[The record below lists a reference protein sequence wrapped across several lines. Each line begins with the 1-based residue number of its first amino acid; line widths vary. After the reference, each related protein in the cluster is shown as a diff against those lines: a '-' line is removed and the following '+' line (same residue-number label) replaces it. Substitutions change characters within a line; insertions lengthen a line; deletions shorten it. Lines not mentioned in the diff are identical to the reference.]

1 MKARIRKVVLKR
13 VAVVVNPAAGSA
25 GPDAA
30 AEAERIL
37 SEQGVKGAV
46 TVPGDEGLEACL
58 AAALKTRPDVLVIV
72 AGDGTARAAAELC
85 GPKGPLLAPLP
96 GGTMN
101 MLPGA
106 IYGARDW
113 KTALAEILDDGVIRP
128 VSGGEI
134 DGHAFYVAAI
144 LGSPALWAEAREAAR
159 LGDLAGVWNRARRAL
174 GRAFT
179 GRLRFT
185 LGDRPRTKAEAL
197 ALMCP
202 LVSKLLDRDAGFLE
216 AAAIDPTGAL
226 DSFRLGFHAALGD
239 WRADPTVVVTPVRA
253 GRVWASGPIPAVL
266 DGEPLELG
274 QDVAFNFRPVAFR
287 ALAPR
292 ERETAA

>member
-1 MKARIRKVVLKR
+1 MKFRTRKVVLKR
-13 VAVVVNPAAGSA
+13 VAVVVNPASGSA

-37 SEQGVKGAV
+37 AEQGIRGTV

-58 AAALKTRPDVLVIV
+58 EAALKTKPDLLAIV

-85 GPKGPLLAPLP
+85 GPKGPLVAPLP

-106 IYGARDW
+106 LYGSRDW
-113 KTALAEILDDGVIRP
+113 KTALADILADGVIKP

-134 DGHAFYVAAI
+134 EGHAFYVAAI

-159 LGDLAGVWNRARRAL
+159 DGDLRKAWIRTRRAIR
-174 GRAFT
+174 RAFS
-179 GRLRFT
+179 GRLRFA
-185 LGDRPRTKAEAL
+185 LDGGARSKAEAL

-202 LVSKLLDRDAGFLE
+202 LVSKAMDDDEGYLE
-216 AAAIDPTGAL
+216 AAAIDPAGAL
-226 DSFRLGFHAALGD
+226 EIFRLGFRAALGD
-239 WRADPTVVVTPVRA
+239 WRADQKVEVTHVRKGRAWAA
-253 GRVWASGPIPAVL
+253 GRIPAVL
-266 DGEPLELG
+266 DGEPTQLG
-274 QDVAFNFRPVAFR
+274 PVVDFKFRPVAFR
-287 ALAPR
+287 ALVPR
-292 ERETAA
+292 EPEETA